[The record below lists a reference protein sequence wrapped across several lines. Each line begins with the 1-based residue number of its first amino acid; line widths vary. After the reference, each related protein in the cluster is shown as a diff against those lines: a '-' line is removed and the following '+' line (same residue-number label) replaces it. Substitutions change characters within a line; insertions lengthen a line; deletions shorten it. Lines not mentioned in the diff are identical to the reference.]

1 MRKLVFLLFAA
12 MLSSAAMADGSPKVY
27 EKVILT
33 LVDGRVFDIEIDS
46 ESFIYSYTQGGEGEA
61 LVQYVEVSGKS
72 EMYLFERSELLSIKF
87 VEAATTGVAE
97 VVGVDESNPMRYI
110 GGELVFHS
118 SLNGGTLYVYDA
130 AGKLLVTEAVN
141 ADKKIS
147 LAGYAKGTY
156 LAKVNDCKIKVVVR

>member
-46 ESFIYSYTQGGEGEA
+46 ESFIYSYTQGGEGEV

>member
-46 ESFIYSYTQGGEGEA
+46 ESFIYSYTQGGEGEV

-118 SLNGGTLYVYDA
+118 CLNGGTLYVYDA